1 MHQPQT
7 SLAVI
12 KAELA
17 VSLATSYLL
26 VNSFDKTHRDHDRLV
41 GSSGL
46 EQVVKLD
53 MQHLVEVLPGA
64 CCAHGHVAQA
74 AALLLLLC
82 MFKAC
87 LSGLDPVILRVNRLT
102 SLFAQPPCPAA
113 PLRMALWMM
122 LLASMYRWS
131 TLMLDSGM

>member
-1 MHQPQT
+1 
-7 SLAVI
+7 
-12 KAELA
+12 
-17 VSLATSYLL
+17 
-26 VNSFDKTHRDHDRLV
+26 
-41 GSSGL
+41 
-46 EQVVKLD
+46 

-64 CCAHGHVAQA
+64 CCAHGHVVQA

-87 LSGLDPVILRVNRLT
+87 LSGLDPVILRANRLT
-102 SLFAQPPCPAA
+102 ILFAQPPCPAA